1 MANPVPKCCSLRTRN
16 FASRNDK
23 APIPPCF
30 TDQTFPTQ
38 FKQQGTSQW
47 LLYLFLLCL
56 LAAPLWL
63 QMTRKAVQR
72 ETCDSFAQQL
82 AEQVAV
88 VKIGAFSSTASER
101 MEDVLKLRLDSH
113 LLPKVSAACFLWP
126 RVEQLARRVWLTPA
140 LWESFHP
147 C

>member
-1 MANPVPKCCSLRTRN
+1 M
-16 FASRNDK
+16 
-23 APIPPCF
+23 
-30 TDQTFPTQ
+30 
-38 FKQQGTSQW
+38 
-47 LLYLFLLCL
+47 
-56 LAAPLWL
+56 
-63 QMTRKAVQR
+63 QR